1 VKLSRLTI
9 ALYVGLIFAS
19 GVVLGVFGHSLYAVT
34 TVNSKSPKPEELRK
48 KRLAEM
54 QSRMKLSDE
63 QVAKINSIYDETRAK
78 FHEVRERYRPE
89 MDALEHAQRD
99 KVRSILSP
107 EQQAEYEKMLKE
119 REQQQKQNGGR
130 GPGPGPGI

>member
-19 GVVLGVFGHSLYAVT
+19 GAVLGVFGHSLYAVS
-34 TVNSKSPKPEELRK
+34 TVKGNPTPEALRK

-54 QSRMKLSDE
+54 QTRLKLTDE
-63 QVAKINSIYDETRAK
+63 HFGKINSIMDETRARY
-78 FHEVRERYRPE
+78 HEVRERYRPE
-89 MDALEHAQRD
+89 LDALESAQRD
-99 KVRSILSP
+99 KVRSMLSDD
-107 EQQAEYEKMLKE
+107 QRAEYEKMLKE

-130 GPGPGPGI
+130 GPGPGI

>member
-34 TVNSKSPKPEELRK
+34 TVVSKTNLKPEELRK
-48 KRLAEM
+48 KKLAEM
-54 QSRMKLSDE
+54 QTRMKLSDE
-63 QVAKINSIYDETRAK
+63 QVAKINSIYDETRAR

-89 MDALEHAQRD
+89 MDALESAQRE
-99 KVRSILSP
+99 KVRSVLTDD
-107 EQQAEYEKMLKE
+107 QKAEYEKMLKE
-119 REQQQKQNGGR
+119 REEQQKQNGSR
-130 GPGPGPGI
+130 GPGI

>member
-1 VKLSRLTI
+1 MKLSRLTI

-34 TVNSKSPKPEELRK
+34 TVRSNPPEDLRK
-48 KRLAEM
+48 KTLAEM
-54 QSRMKLSDE
+54 QKRMQLSNE
-63 QVAKINSIYDETRAK
+63 QVSKINSIMDETRAR

-89 MDALEHAQRD
+89 MDALQKDQRD

-107 EQQAEYEKMLKE
+107 TQLTEYEKMLKE
-119 REQQQKQNGGR
+119 REEHQKQNGGR
-130 GPGPGPGI
+130 GQGPGI

>member
-34 TVNSKSPKPEELRK
+34 TVRSNPPEDLRK
-48 KRLAEM
+48 KTLAEM
-54 QSRMKLSDE
+54 QKRMQLSSD
-63 QVAKINSIYDETRAK
+63 QVSKINSIMDETRAR
-78 FHEVRERYRPE
+78 FHEVRERYKPE
-89 MDALEHAQRD
+89 MDALQKDQRD

-107 EQQAEYEKMLKE
+107 TQLTEYEKMLKE
-119 REQQQKQNGGR
+119 REEHQKQNSGR
-130 GPGPGPGI
+130 GQGPGI